1 MSIPSADPTPAKRPA
16 AVVVISLVLVLEAL
30 ALLGAAAWFVYG
42 LMTQTPLSMGGA
54 IFQLVLLLL
63 LSGWLLAAGH
73 FFFRGYR
80 WTRAAAL
87 VWQLF
92 VIVIAFPTFTSG
104 LVLPGLLL
112 LLPAAVVLLLIF
124 TRPVTDFLTKGS
136 APGAV

>member
-1 MSIPSADPTPAKRPA
+1 MSIPSADPTPARRPA
-16 AVVVISLVLVLEAL
+16 AVIVISLVLVLEAL

-63 LSGWLLAAGH
+63 LAGWLLAAGH

-104 LVLPGLLL
+104 LILPGLLL

-124 TRPVTDFLTKGS
+124 TRPVTDYLSKGS

>member
-1 MSIPSADPTPAKRPA
+1 MSIPSADPTPAKRPV
-16 AVVVISLVLVLEAL
+16 AVIVISLVLVLEAL

-42 LMTQTPLSMGGA
+42 LMTQTPLSMSGA

-63 LSGWLLAAGH
+63 LAGWLLAAGH

-92 VIVIAFPTFTSG
+92 VIVVAFPTLTSG
-104 LVLPGLLL
+104 LILPGLLL

-124 TRPVTDFLTKGS
+124 TRPVTDYLTKGS

>member
-1 MSIPSADPTPAKRPA
+1 MSIPSANPTPAKRPV

-92 VIVIAFPTFTSG
+92 VVVIAFPTFTSG

-112 LLPAAVVLLLIF
+112 LLQAAVVLLLIF
-124 TRPVTDFLTKGS
+124 TRPVTDYLTKGS

>member
-1 MSIPSADPTPAKRPA
+1 VSIPSANPTSARRPV
-16 AVVVISLVLVLEAL
+16 AVIVISLVLVLEAL

-63 LSGWLLAAGH
+63 LAGWLLAAGH

-104 LVLPGLLL
+104 LILPGLLL

-124 TRPVTDFLTKGS
+124 TRPVTDYLTKGS
-136 APGAV
+136 KPGAV

>member
-1 MSIPSADPTPAKRPA
+1 VI
-16 AVVVISLVLVLEAL
+16 VISLVLVLEAL

-63 LSGWLLAAGH
+63 LAGWLLAAGH

-112 LLPAAVVLLLIF
+112 LLPAVVVLLLIF
-124 TRPVTDFLTKGS
+124 TRPVTDYLTKGS

>member
-1 MSIPSADPTPAKRPA
+1 MSIPSADPTPAKRPV
-16 AVVVISLVLVLEAL
+16 AVIVISLVLVLEAL

-42 LMTQTPLSMGGA
+42 LMTQTPLSMSGA

-63 LSGWLLAAGH
+63 LAGWLLAAGH

-104 LVLPGLLL
+104 LILPGLLL

-124 TRPVTDFLTKGS
+124 TRPVTDYLTKGS

>member
-1 MSIPSADPTPAKRPA
+1 MSIPSANPTSAKRPV

-92 VIVIAFPTFTSG
+92 VVVIAFPTFTSG

-124 TRPVTDFLTKGS
+124 TRPVTDYLTKGS

>member
-1 MSIPSADPTPAKRPA
+1 VSIPSADPTPAKRPV
-16 AVVVISLVLVLEAL
+16 AVIVISLVLVLEAL

-42 LMTQTPLSMGGA
+42 LMTQTPLSMSGA

-63 LSGWLLAAGH
+63 LAGWLLAAGH

-92 VIVIAFPTFTSG
+92 VIVVAFPTLTSG
-104 LVLPGLLL
+104 LILPGLLL

-124 TRPVTDFLTKGS
+124 TRPVTDYLTKGS

>member
-1 MSIPSADPTPAKRPA
+1 MSIPSANPTPGTRPV

-63 LSGWLLAAGH
+63 LSGWLLAAAH

-124 TRPVTDFLTKGS
+124 TRPVTDYLTKGS

>member
-1 MSIPSADPTPAKRPA
+1 VSIPSADPTPAKRPV
-16 AVVVISLVLVLEAL
+16 AVIVISLVLVLEAL

-63 LSGWLLAAGH
+63 LAGWLLAAGH

-92 VIVIAFPTFTSG
+92 VIVIAFPTFTGG

-124 TRPVTDFLTKGS
+124 TRPVTDYLTKGS

>member
-1 MSIPSADPTPAKRPA
+1 MSIPSANPTPAKRPV

-80 WTRAAAL
+80 WTLAAAL

-92 VIVIAFPTFTSG
+92 VVVIAFPTFTSG

-124 TRPVTDFLTKGS
+124 TRPVTDYLTKGS

>member
-1 MSIPSADPTPAKRPA
+1 MI
-16 AVVVISLVLVLEAL
+16 VISLVLVLEAL

-42 LMTQTPLSMGGA
+42 LMTQTPLSMSGA

-63 LSGWLLAAGH
+63 LAGWLLAAGH

-92 VIVIAFPTFTSG
+92 VIVVAFPTLTSG
-104 LVLPGLLL
+104 LILPGLLL

-124 TRPVTDFLTKGS
+124 TRPVTDYLTKGS

>member
-1 MSIPSADPTPAKRPA
+1 MI
-16 AVVVISLVLVLEAL
+16 VISLVLVLEAL

-63 LSGWLLAAGH
+63 LAGWLLAAGH

-104 LVLPGLLL
+104 LILPGLLL

-124 TRPVTDFLTKGS
+124 TRPVTDYLSKGS

>member
-1 MSIPSADPTPAKRPA
+1 MSIPSADPAPAKRPA

-63 LSGWLLAAGH
+63 LAGWLLAAGH

>member
-1 MSIPSADPTPAKRPA
+1 VI
-16 AVVVISLVLVLEAL
+16 VISLVLVLEAL

-63 LSGWLLAAGH
+63 LAGWLLAAGH

-104 LVLPGLLL
+104 LVLPGMLL

-124 TRPVTDFLTKGS
+124 TRPVTDYLTKGS

>member
-1 MSIPSADPTPAKRPA
+1 MSIPSADPTPAKRPV

-63 LSGWLLAAGH
+63 LAGWLLAAGH